1 MSSLPCQTVSDYKR
15 TLQKV
20 LGFPIRHISS
30 YSLIIEEGTPFYIMN
45 EKGTLKLPDEDEER
59 DMYYMTETLLNE
71 KGFNRYEISNY
82 ALPGY
87 ECEHN
92 KIYWQRGN
100 YIGFG
105 AGAASLM
112 DDIRYSNVRD
122 VKKYIENPC
131 GYDGI
136 EKLSLN
142 DRMAEYMFLG
152 MRMMSGVS
160 ISMFRQLFGTDMMNV
175 YREPIDKHIKEGLLY
190 MGNDRLR
197 LTKKGIDLSNYVFC
211 DFLVG

>member
-1 MSSLPCQTVSDYKR
+1 
-15 TLQKV
+15 
-20 LGFPIRHISS
+20 
-30 YSLIIEEGTPFYIMN
+30 
-45 EKGTLKLPDEDEER
+45 
-59 DMYYMTETLLNE
+59 
-71 KGFNRYEISNY
+71 
-82 ALPGY
+82 
-87 ECEHN
+87 
-92 KIYWQRGN
+92 
-100 YIGFG
+100 
-105 AGAASLM
+105 M

-175 YREPIDKHIKEGLLY
+175 YKEPIDKHIKEGLLY

>member
-20 LGFPIRHISS
+20 LEFPIRHISS

-122 VKKYIENPC
+122 VKNTLKT
-131 GYDGI
+131 
-136 EKLSLN
+136 L
-142 DRMAEYMFLG
+142 A
-152 MRMMSGVS
+152 
-160 ISMFRQLFGTDMMNV
+160 DMT
-175 YREPIDKHIKEGLLY
+175 GLK
-190 MGNDRLR
+190 N
-197 LTKKGIDLSNYVFC
+197 C
-211 DFLVG
+211 H

>member
-1 MSSLPCQTVSDYKR
+1 
-15 TLQKV
+15 
-20 LGFPIRHISS
+20 
-30 YSLIIEEGTPFYIMN
+30 MN
-45 EKGTLKLPDEDEER
+45 EKGTLKLPGEDEER

-105 AGAASLM
+105 AGAASFM

-190 MGNDRLR
+190 MDNDRLR